1 MRYEDL
7 RLAKEHVNK
16 IAIFASNIQYAES
29 VNEIFDYKN
38 HVLSE
43 LDKLVKVVMSAKKAE
58 VYETTPHCYC
68 DGCHFC
74 WHDKD
79 EDRYLCTAR
88 GFYVKPYQ
96 VRECGLYMKEGVV

>member
-1 MRYEDL
+1 MMYDDL
-7 RLAKEHVNK
+7 KKQAEIYKRMCEATEK
-16 IAIFASNIQYAES
+16 ILTATKQF
-29 VNEIFDYKN
+29 
-38 HVLSE
+38 
-43 LDKLVKVVMSAKKAE
+43 E
-58 VYETTPHCYC
+58 VYDNKNVAQWALNELARLRSETIEKEFNQHYC

-74 WHDKD
+74 WHDKE